1 MSNNS
6 ISFHN
11 FSQSDRIEVNL
22 GITDVFLDTIDDLK
36 HLFENKQFSKKV
48 VYTKN
53 IKALKNFIEYNNF
66 DDVKIID
73 TDINTLKSFQTFD
86 SFYICDDNIS
96 RIFVKKR
103 VNRKMGKKLDLL
115 MQIKP

>member
-1 MSNNS
+1 
-6 ISFHN
+6 
-11 FSQSDRIEVNL
+11 
-22 GITDVFLDTIDDLK
+22 LDTIDDLK
-36 HLFENKQFSKKV
+36 HLFENKQFSNKV

-53 IKALKNFIEYNNF
+53 IKALKNFIDYNNF
-66 DDVKIID
+66 DDVKIIE
-73 TDINTLKSFQTFD
+73 TNLNTLKSFQTFD

-103 VNRKMGKKLDLL
+103 INRKMGKKLDLL